1 MFIRQNFHSQRLIDD
16 SLSSIIYSQT
26 YIYIYIRIYTTIQI
40 EVEASGFGAKKEER
54 EKEGGRYPWKTLAQK
69 QEHRVPAIRIIA
81 SRDRGI

>member
-26 YIYIYIRIYTTIQI
+26 YIYTRIPRQFKLKWKR
-40 EVEASGFGAKKEER
+40 VVLARKRK
-54 EKEGGRYPWKTLAQK
+54 KEGGRYPWKTLAQK

>member
-1 MFIRQNFHSQRLIDD
+1 MFIRQNFHSQRLIDE

-26 YIYIYIRIYTTIQI
+26 YIYIYSYPTTIQI

>member
-26 YIYIYIRIYTTIQI
+26 YIYIYIRIPRQFKLKWKR
-40 EVEASGFGAKKEER
+40 VVLARKRK
-54 EKEGGRYPWKTLAQK
+54 KEGGRYPWKTLAQK